1 MRDATPLPELRKSGA
16 ESLSRADRRPIRS
29 RDARWAQTI
38 ASWLARHGV
47 TPNQISLTSI
57 VVSGIGAAGLLFFSQ
72 PWNMII
78 CVCGVQLRLL
88 CNLLDGMV
96 AVEHGKQ
103 TPFGVLYNELPD
115 RISDSGLLIA
125 LGYASGLPWLGWLG
139 ALLAAL
145 TAYIRVFGAAL
156 GFAQD
161 FRGPMAKQHR
171 MALLTAGCLLSILEH
186 FVARTNYTLPLTC
199 GLIAG
204 GSLLTCWT
212 RIRVVARR
220 LQGNSL
226 V

>member
-1 MRDATPLPELRKSGA
+1 M
-16 ESLSRADRRPIRS
+16 
-29 RDARWAQTI
+29 
-38 ASWLARHGV
+38 V
-47 TPNQISLTSI
+47 
-57 VVSGIGAAGLLFFSQ
+57 FFPQ
-72 PWNMII
+72 PWNSII

-96 AVEHGKQ
+96 AVGHGKQ

-115 RISDSGLLIA
+115 RVSDSALLIA
-125 LGYASGLPWLGWLG
+125 LGYASGIPWLGWLA
-139 ALLAAL
+139 ALLSAL

-186 FVARTNYTLPLTC
+186 YVVRTNHILAITC
-199 GLIAG
+199 GLIAA

-212 RIRVVARR
+212 RTRAVARA
-220 LQGNSL
+220 L
-226 V
+226 VS